1 MTIRELYAKNGG
13 NYDQAVRVMQMD
25 KLIDRYV
32 RKLAASGVYE
42 KLAEAGKTM
51 DGTLLFESAHALKGV
66 CANLG
71 LAELAR
77 AAGEITEEYRPGA
90 SRKLTD
96 DEVRQ
101 KLDSIGK
108 MYQRAVEGI
117 QEYIAEA

>member
-1 MTIRELYAKNGG
+1 
-13 NYDQAVRVMQMD
+13 
-25 KLIDRYV
+25 
-32 RKLAASGVYE
+32 
-42 KLAEAGKTM
+42 M